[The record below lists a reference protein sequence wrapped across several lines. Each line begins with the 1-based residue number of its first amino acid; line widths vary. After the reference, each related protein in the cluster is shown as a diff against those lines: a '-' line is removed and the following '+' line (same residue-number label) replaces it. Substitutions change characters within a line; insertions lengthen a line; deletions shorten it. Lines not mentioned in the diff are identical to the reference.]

1 MKSRDACRPKA
12 TTGCSHGRQ
21 PNTICVDATSCVASN
36 RTAVAQHVSAA
47 KRRQDVAM
55 GVSPWIRRRKQR
67 KVPTGRHEFGA
78 AADSR
83 RPVGA
88 WCEWIPPTVGMQ
100 TVVFMALLLIGI
112 GLPFSAAAAESEN
125 VLLTVKRGL
134 TAQLTFT
141 HPNGSLRALPDQ
153 SMDAAVLVRL
163 ERTGPAQENA
173 THRYTLSFF
182 GTVAGHYDLSQ
193 WVVQRDGSPLAS
205 DEALPA
211 MQVRVVSDLPP
222 GHGTS
227 LYEIDDPLLRAQG
240 GYRAAL
246 ILFACLW
253 AAVPIVWGFI
263 RLRSRQPQP
272 TTTTVAPPTLSDRL
286 RPLVQRASQ
295 GQLTVEEQSRLEM
308 LLYVFWQRRLGLSD
322 SLAEALPVLRRHHEA
337 GGLLRALEAWIHAD
351 GPSQPSLSPSTMDA
365 LLAPY
370 HAELAQSQANSS
382 TEPANATVGGTA

>member
-1 MKSRDACRPKA
+1 MGLRPWL
-12 TTGCSHGRQ
+12 HH
-21 PNTICVDATSCVASN
+21 VAAPRLN
-36 RTAVAQHVSAA
+36 SA
-47 KRRQDVAM
+47 
-55 GVSPWIRRRKQR
+55 RRKS
-67 KVPTGRHEFGA
+67 PL
-78 AADSR
+78 
-83 RPVGA
+83 
-88 WCEWIPPTVGMQ
+88 Q
-100 TVVFMALLLIGI
+100 TVVFMVLLLIGI
-112 GLPFSAAAAESEN
+112 GLPFSTAAAESEN

-134 TAQLTFT
+134 TAQLNFT
-141 HPNGSLRALPDQ
+141 HLNGALRALPDQ

-173 THRYTLSFF
+173 AYRYTLSFF

-263 RLRSRQPQP
+263 RLRSRQPP
-272 TTTTVAPPTLSDRL
+272 PAAATVSPPTLSDRL
-286 RPLVQRASQ
+286 RPLILRASQ
-295 GQLTVEEQSRLEM
+295 GQLTVDEQSRLEM
-308 LLYVFWQRRLGLSD
+308 LLYVFWQRRLGLPD
-322 SLAEALPVLRRHHEA
+322 SMAEALPVLRRHHEA

-351 GPSQPSLSPSTMDA
+351 GPSQSSLSKTTMDA
-365 LLAPY
+365 LLVPY
-370 HAELAQSQANSS
+370 HAELANSQTDAEPKVK
-382 TEPANATVGGTA
+382 TETFNAAVGGSA

>member
-1 MKSRDACRPKA
+1 MKLRDACRPEG

-21 PNTICVDATSCVASN
+21 PNTSCFGATSCVASN

-55 GVSPWIRRRKQR
+55 GVSPWTRRHKQR

-78 AADSR
+78 AADSC

-88 WCEWIPPTVGMQ
+88 WCEWRPPTTGMQ
-100 TVVFMALLLIGI
+100 TVVFFALLLTWI
-112 GLPFSAAAAESEN
+112 GLPNSVAAAEPDA

-141 HPNGSLRALPDQ
+141 HPSASLRALPDQ
-153 SMDAAVLVRL
+153 STDAAVLVRL
-163 ERTGPAQENA
+163 ERTGPAQQNA
-173 THRYTLSFF
+173 AHRYTLWFF
-182 GTVAGHYDLSQ
+182 GTVAGQYDLSQ
-193 WVVQRDGSPLAS
+193 WVVQPDGSPLAS
-205 DEALPA
+205 EEALPA
-211 MQVRVVSDLPP
+211 MPVRVVSDLPP

-246 ILFACLW
+246 ILFACVW
-253 AAVPIVWGFI
+253 AAVPIVWAFI
-263 RLRSRQPQP
+263 RLRSRRPQP

-286 RPLVQRASQ
+286 RPLVQRASE
-295 GQLTVEEQSRLEM
+295 GQLTVEEQSRLEI
-308 LLYVFWQRRLGLSD
+308 LLYVFWQRRLGLPD

-351 GPSQPSLSPSTMDA
+351 GPSQSSLSPTTLDA

-370 HAELAQSQANSS
+370 HAELAQLQADAL